1 MTKENQKT
9 DSVQE
14 DLNDVNNLERMTSTA
29 PVETHYSTSNDAG
42 KLYKNIIKSLANYS
56 KGELF
61 TTEDIRNL
69 IRNEYETL

>member
-1 MTKENQKT
+1 MTKETPNANP
-9 DSVQE
+9 
-14 DLNDVNNLERMTSTA
+14 DLNDVENLEKTTSGID
-29 PVETHYSTSNDAG
+29 YRYTSIDNAG

-61 TTEDIRNL
+61 TTEDIRNI

>member
-1 MTKENQKT
+1 MAQNDTQEN
-9 DSVQE
+9 
-14 DLNDVNNLERMTSTA
+14 LNDVENLEKTTSGLDYT
-29 PVETHYSTSNDAG
+29 YKTSNDAG
-42 KLYKNIIKSLANYS
+42 RLYKNIIKSLANYS

>member
-1 MTKENQKT
+1 MSEETNTTQEN
-9 DSVQE
+9 
-14 DLNDVNNLERMTSTA
+14 LNDVENLEKTTSGLD
-29 PVETHYSTSNDAG
+29 YRYKTSNDAG
-42 KLYKNIIKSLANYS
+42 RLYKNIIKSLANYS

>member
-1 MTKENQKT
+1 MSEESNATQEN
-9 DSVQE
+9 
-14 DLNDVNNLERMTSTA
+14 LNDVENLEKTTSGLD
-29 PVETHYSTSNDAG
+29 YRYKTSNDAG
-42 KLYKNIIKSLANYS
+42 RLYKNIIKSLANFS

>member
-1 MTKENQKT
+1 MSEENEI
-9 DSVQE
+9 QE
-14 DLNDVNNLERMTSTA
+14 NLNDVENLEKTTSGL
-29 PVETHYSTSNDAG
+29 EYRYKTSNDAG
-42 KLYKNIIKSLANYS
+42 RLYKNIIKSLANYS

>member
-1 MTKENQKT
+1 MSEENEI
-9 DSVQE
+9 QE
-14 DLNDVNNLERMTSTA
+14 NLNDVENLEKTTSGLDYT
-29 PVETHYSTSNDAG
+29 YSASNDAS

-69 IRNEYETL
+69 IRNEYETQ

>member
-1 MTKENQKT
+1 MSEESNATQEN
-9 DSVQE
+9 
-14 DLNDVNNLERMTSTA
+14 LNDVENLEKTTSGLD
-29 PVETHYSTSNDAG
+29 YRYKSSNDAG
-42 KLYKNIIKSLANYS
+42 RLYKNIIKSLANYS

>member
-1 MTKENQKT
+1 MSEESNATQEN
-9 DSVQE
+9 
-14 DLNDVNNLERMTSTA
+14 LNDVENLEKTTSGLD
-29 PVETHYSTSNDAG
+29 YRYKTSNDAG
-42 KLYKNIIKSLANYS
+42 RLYKNIIKSLANYS

>member
-1 MTKENQKT
+1 MAENT
-9 DSVQE
+9 DHNAE
-14 DLNDVNNLERMTSTA
+14 LNDVENLEKTTSGLD
-29 PVETHYSTSNDAG
+29 YRYTSVDNAG
-42 KLYKNIIKSLANYS
+42 KLYKNIIKSLSNYS

>member
-1 MTKENQKT
+1 MSKNNETQEN
-9 DSVQE
+9 
-14 DLNDVNNLERMTSTA
+14 LNDVENLEKTTSGHDYT
-29 PVETHYSTSNDAG
+29 YKTSNDAG

-61 TTEDIRNL
+61 TTEDIRNM

>member
-1 MTKENQKT
+1 MSEESNATQEN
-9 DSVQE
+9 
-14 DLNDVNNLERMTSTA
+14 LNDVENLEKTTSGLDYT
-29 PVETHYSTSNDAG
+29 YKTSNDAG
-42 KLYKNIIKSLANYS
+42 RLYKNIIKSLANYS

>member
-1 MTKENQKT
+1 MSEENEA
-9 DSVQE
+9 QE
-14 DLNDVNNLERMTSTA
+14 NLNDVENLEKTTSGLDYT
-29 PVETHYSTSNDAG
+29 YKTSNDAG
-42 KLYKNIIKSLANYS
+42 RLYKNIIKSLANYS

>member
-1 MTKENQKT
+1 MAQNDTQEN
-9 DSVQE
+9 
-14 DLNDVNNLERMTSTA
+14 LNDVENLEKTTSGLD
-29 PVETHYSTSNDAG
+29 YRYKTSNDAG
-42 KLYKNIIKSLANYS
+42 RLYKNIIKSLANFS

>member
-1 MTKENQKT
+1 MSEENNE
-9 DSVQE
+9 VQQN
-14 DLNDVNNLERMTSTA
+14 LNDVENLEKTTSGLD
-29 PVETHYSTSNDAG
+29 YRYKTSNDAG
-42 KLYKNIIKSLANYS
+42 RLYKNIIKSLANYS

>member
-1 MTKENQKT
+1 MSEETNTTQEN
-9 DSVQE
+9 
-14 DLNDVNNLERMTSTA
+14 LNDVENLEKTTSGLDYT
-29 PVETHYSTSNDAG
+29 YKTSNDAG
-42 KLYKNIIKSLANYS
+42 RLYKNIIKSLANYS

>member
-1 MTKENQKT
+1 MSKENEAQ
-9 DSVQE
+9 QN
-14 DLNDVNNLERMTSTA
+14 LNDVENLEKTTSGHDYT
-29 PVETHYSTSNDAG
+29 YKTSNDAG

-61 TTEDIRNL
+61 TTEDIRNI

>member
-1 MTKENQKT
+1 MSEENNE
-9 DSVQE
+9 VQE
-14 DLNDVNNLERMTSTA
+14 NLNDVNNLEKTTSGHNYT
-29 PVETHYSTSNDAG
+29 YKTSNDAG
-42 KLYKNIIKSLANYS
+42 RLYKNIIKSLANYS

>member
-1 MTKENQKT
+1 MAQNDTQEN
-9 DSVQE
+9 
-14 DLNDVNNLERMTSTA
+14 LNDVENLEKTTSGLD
-29 PVETHYSTSNDAG
+29 YRYKTSNDAG
-42 KLYKNIIKSLANYS
+42 RLYKNIIKSLANYS

>member
-1 MTKENQKT
+1 MAQNDTQEN
-9 DSVQE
+9 
-14 DLNDVNNLERMTSTA
+14 LNDVENLEKTTSGL
-29 PVETHYSTSNDAG
+29 EYRYKTSNDAG
-42 KLYKNIIKSLANYS
+42 RLYKNIIKSLANYS

>member
-1 MTKENQKT
+1 MAQNDTQEN
-9 DSVQE
+9 
-14 DLNDVNNLERMTSTA
+14 LNDVENLEKTTSGHDYT
-29 PVETHYSTSNDAG
+29 YKTSNDAG

>member
-1 MTKENQKT
+1 MVQNDTQEN
-9 DSVQE
+9 
-14 DLNDVNNLERMTSTA
+14 LNDVENLEKTTSGLDYT
-29 PVETHYSTSNDAG
+29 YKTSNDAG
-42 KLYKNIIKSLANYS
+42 RLYKNIIKSLANYS

>member
-1 MTKENQKT
+1 MSKENEAQ
-9 DSVQE
+9 QN
-14 DLNDVNNLERMTSTA
+14 LNDVENLEKTTSGHDYT
-29 PVETHYSTSNDAG
+29 YKTSNDAG

-61 TTEDIRNL
+61 TTEDIRNM